1 MSTSTNGAGMSKTKP
16 CRLWAAQGRC
26 RFGSNCKF
34 SHDLVRIVE
43 NEVDDAVRHVE
54 DTHNLHGPS
63 ASIPSVLTPA
73 NLQPK
78 MKMGICKEWKAK
90 RQCPMGTQCQFNHP
104 NTLDGAGSDQ
114 GHFSNVGGRSGQ
126 AKKSTSKGKGPLGRP
141 VEFQQQPTIL
151 SLEQLQEM
159 VLEKKRRRESLAI
172 EEQLREQQRI
182 AKLQEVKEEQER
194 LQLARK
200 AESERREHQERLARE
215 AAAKEEQERRQEQ
228 QAREATV
235 IEQCIILDSSLVTFA
250 AGLNILHVIPGFDLC
265 KIVIKNLPADARRQE
280 IADLF
285 TQQGLQT
292 HDFHITQ
299 YPTATSPDAVVLV
312 NEEYGQAIAAGLEG
326 IDFRGVALSF
336 VMSENAIDT
345 GMGEAANKL
354 PFVLV
359 SWDAPSDTVIATYT
373 SMEEARNKVGELN
386 MKNWRGRQIRV
397 FMNQPP
403 PGSSAARHF
412 FNPASIKIL
421 GLPYGTSIDYE
432 LFGFLGSTNV
442 RKLKSAI
449 FDFPTSFDTIR
460 RILSLC
466 DGVQMDTYEIM
477 NNGDR
482 GEAKVRVEFVEWE
495 DAKLAHTSVLRMF
508 AGPPKF
514 RPWVPQ
520 QPLRYTIKIPRQ
532 QYDAQKRQWD
542 ELSEKKKDVDAY
554 VQAKIG
560 ARGDVFVQ
568 VLGQD
573 KKAIGTL
580 KVRVERM
587 VAGEKLDSATCWHSS
602 FMSVEGRRFLNR
614 IYEQKKVSIRHDFKS
629 KSLRAYGEPRRIEEA
644 RGMVQQEVERLSQN
658 EITRDIFGRG
668 SVGFFVREGLGKLTE
683 LLGDGN
689 VKLDLAS
696 RPCKITVKG
705 GEEAKHHL
713 QRLLEESRAKAA
725 FHEGAGLP
733 NFGVTETC
741 PICMDEVSNPE
752 ELACGHTYCSGCLKL
767 FLTSAA
773 DGKKFPIVCIA
784 NDASCNVPLSIPFI
798 RRFLPVQ
805 AFQGLVEA
813 AFLLHLDQHAQELKY
828 CTTPDCKQIYRHRT
842 DVAVLKC
849 PSCFSTICAACDE
862 DAHEDM
868 TCAER
873 RLHSN
878 PEEQERLNNA
888 LATANGYK
896 KCPQC
901 SIWIEKT
908 EGCNHMTC
916 KCGAHIC
923 WRCMGIFSVNEIYE
937 HMNTVHNGIYER
949 EPPAMNPN
957 NEANFVAE
965 QVRAMNELERQRN
978 ARARV
983 HDYNYNNLRIGGRPV
998 PPPPPPPRP
1007 AVIHRVE
1014 CAGPAPARAPPP
1026 RPAGILRMEYAAPAQ
1041 ARPPPPP
1048 PRPVGI
1054 LRVENALP
1062 RVPPA
1067 ENWAEQQERRA
1078 RELRQAAEERRIQEE
1093 RRQRQEELNRQ
1104 ARRENRGGFFNNC
1117 VVM

>member
-1 MSTSTNGAGMSKTKP
+1 MSTSTNGAGTSQKKP

-26 RFGSNCKF
+26 RFGNNCKF

-63 ASIPSVLTPA
+63 GSTPSLLTPA
-73 NLQPK
+73 NLQSK
-78 MKMGICKEWKAK
+78 TNMAICREWKAK
-90 RQCPMGTQCQFNHP
+90 RQCPRGTKCRFSHAIVSVSG
-104 NTLDGAGSDQ
+104 TGSDQ
-114 GHFSNVGGRSGQ
+114 GHSSNVGGGSRRENNSP
-126 AKKSTSKGKGPLGRP
+126 STSKQPLGGP
-141 VEFQQQPTIL
+141 AEFQQQPKIP
-151 SLEQLQEM
+151 SLEQVQKI

-194 LQLARK
+194 LQQARK
-200 AESERREHQERLARE
+200 AEIERREHQERLARE

-299 YPTATSPDAVVLV
+299 YPTAISPDAVVLV

-359 SWDAPSDTVIATYT
+359 SWDAPSDTLIATYT
-373 SMEEARNKVGELN
+373 SMEEAANKVVELN

-460 RILSLC
+460 RALSRC
-466 DGVQMDTYEIM
+466 NGVQMETYEIM

-482 GEAKVRVEFVEWE
+482 GEAKVRVEFAEWE

-614 IYEQKKVSIRHDFKS
+614 IYEDKKVSIRHDFKS

-644 RGMVQQEVERLSQN
+644 RGIVQQEVERLSQN

-683 LLGDGN
+683 LLGEGN

-773 DGKKFPIVCIA
+773 DGKKFPIACIA

-862 DAHEDM
+862 DAHEGM

-878 PEEQERLNNA
+878 PEEQERLNNV

-901 SIWIEKT
+901 NIWIEKT

-923 WRCMGIFSVNEIYE
+923 WRCMCIFPAADIYV
-937 HMNTVHNGIYER
+937 HMNAAHGGYFER
-949 EPPAMNPN
+949 EPPAFNPN
-957 NEANFVAE
+957 NDANFMAE
-965 QVRAMNELERQRN
+965 QVRALNELERQRDAAAAA
-978 ARARV
+978 ARRDAARRV
-983 HDYNYNNLRIGGRPV
+983 RDYNYNDLRIGGLPM
-998 PPPPPPPRP
+998 PPPPPPPRA
-1007 AVIHRVE
+1007 AVMHRV
-1014 CAGPAPARAPPP
+1014 
-1026 RPAGILRMEYAAPAQ
+1026 EYAAPAL
-1041 ARPPPPP
+1041 ARPPPP
-1048 PRPVGI
+1048 RAVGI

-1104 ARRENRGGFFNNC
+1104 ARRENQGGFFNNC